1 MSNSRYIQ
9 SWQDLEI
16 KGVDTFTTNLNG
28 SGLGDWEQSDP
39 CRYTDQ
45 SCKGKLF
52 GGLKKCRRRREKS
65 QALCDTHKKQ
75 LEEKARWEA
84 QREDMMQALQ
94 SNVTTTAKQQQTANF
109 AMKTGLA
116 IGGITLAGA
125 AIVFALKRKKK
136 STTPKKK
143 NQL

>member
-1 MSNSRYIQ
+1 MSKSGYIQ
-9 SWQDLEI
+9 YRQDLEI
-16 KGVDTFTTNLNG
+16 IGASTYPANVSG
-28 SGLGDWEQSDP
+28 GGLGEWEQSDP
-39 CRYTDQ
+39 CRYAGQ

-75 LEEKARWEA
+75 LQEKAQWEA

-94 SNVTTTAKQQQTANF
+94 SNVTTTAKQQQTANS

-116 IGGITLAGA
+116 IGGITIAGA
-125 AIVFALKRKKK
+125 ALAIALKRRKK
-136 STTPKKK
+136 STTPTQT
-143 NQL
+143 NQP